1 MPAAATS
8 PTPDTIQCFKPGR
21 HVAMSGATLAFAAAD
36 LAATAAAYDPAL
48 HEAPLVVGHP
58 TADAPAYGW
67 VQSLAHEGGA
77 LEAKPRQVN
86 PAFADLVNSGAY
98 KKVSCA
104 FWAPDAPGNPV
115 PGVYYLRHVG
125 FLGGAAPAV
134 AGLRPLPEFAGGED
148 GVVEFSAWDDQNN
161 ASLWRGLRDW
171 LLGKFGQDE
180 ADRAVPA
187 WLVQSVEQ
195 GAQAELHRDDAAE
208 AAPPMP
214 AFAAGLPRHPHPAAP
229 AAASHQEPT
238 VDPKTAQALADE
250 NAALKKQLA
259 DQATAARQDRL
270 DAAKADA
277 VAFADGL
284 VAKGSL
290 ADGQRDLVV
299 TTVLAVATHE
309 MDSGQTLMFSQAAGQ
324 SAAVLPALKVLLSA
338 LPVRAPMGRVATVA
352 FAAGAG
358 DAASPTLMG
367 STGQRRAAI
376 AEMFPDLPKA

>member
-1 MPAAATS
+1 MPAAATP

-21 HVAMSGATLAFAAAD
+21 HVAMSGATLAFAASD

-58 TADAPAYGW
+58 TVDAPAYGW
-67 VQSLAHEGGA
+67 VQSLSHEGGA

-86 PAFADLVNSGAY
+86 PAFADLVNGGAY

-187 WLVQSVEQ
+187 WLVTSVEQ
-195 GAQAELHRDDAAE
+195 GAQVELHRDDATDA
-208 AAPPMP
+208 AAPLP
-214 AFAAGLPRHPHPAAP
+214 AFAAGLPRHPLPAAA
-229 AAASHQEPT
+229 AAASHQEPS
-238 VDPKTAQALADE
+238 VDPKTAQALTDE

-259 DQATAARQDRL
+259 DQATAARQSRL
-270 DAAKADA
+270 TAAKADA
-277 VAFADGL
+277 VAFASGL
-284 VAKGSL
+284 LAKGVL
-290 ADGQRDLVV
+290 ADGEHDLVV
-299 TTVLAVATHE
+299 TTVLAVATQE
-309 MDSGQTLMFSQAAGQ
+309 MDSGQSLMFSQADGKP
-324 SAAVLPALKVLLSA
+324 AAVLPALKALLAA

-352 FAAGAG
+352 FAADGE
-358 DAASPTLMG
+358 AANPSLMG
-367 STGQRRAAI
+367 STSQRRAAI
-376 AEMFPDLPKA
+376 AGMFPDLPKA